1 MEGFVSLGHA
11 IALVLV
17 GYAVLRHRWN
27 AAHSYLFVVNALFLA
42 LYYWPVLIFGGPI
55 DQESAT
61 TILLGHLGMNLGLSA
76 GTLLSALL
84 PRFVPPRTSHGALH
98 VPSMSFLLVGFVIGL
113 GGYAFLYTTRGVP
126 LLADNIDVARANLVA
141 GMGFIT
147 WPSTLLIDLTVW
159 VAIIRRRYWLALIL
173 GAVGG
178 AWMLLSG
185 WRGQLMIALLTT
197 MFILAYRRVFNA
209 RAAAVGALGLLII
222 GVIGA
227 IRPVLSG
234 QEGFNNRER
243 AYDFDPTSSL
253 RSAALEGSLQIA
265 GRFAEE
271 NYNFQTA
278 LDLFAAKKLH
288 GRGML
293 MDLGV
298 LIPGRPHLTI
308 ENYMREQFGWWEG
321 GGGMPPTI
329 LGGFYADFG
338 KAGVLILSALVAAFQ
353 VACTAILRRAADG
366 NPVYLL
372 PLGIMAA
379 SWVNGM
385 VGTYVLQFVVTLLVY
400 GGGTLIIVLF
410 YSSDFARVLQLR
422 RESDAETQSA

>member
-1 MEGFVSLGHA
+1 
-11 IALVLV
+11 
-17 GYAVLRHRWN
+17 
-27 AAHSYLFVVNALFLA
+27 
-42 LYYWPVLIFGGPI
+42 
-55 DQESAT
+55 
-61 TILLGHLGMNLGLSA
+61 
-76 GTLLSALL
+76 
-84 PRFVPPRTSHGALH
+84 
-98 VPSMSFLLVGFVIGL
+98 
-113 GGYAFLYTTRGVP
+113 
-126 LLADNIDVARANLVA
+126 
-141 GMGFIT
+141 
-147 WPSTLLIDLTVW
+147 
-159 VAIIRRRYWLALIL
+159 
-173 GAVGG
+173 
-178 AWMLLSG
+178 
-185 WRGQLMIALLTT
+185 MIALLTT